1 MSGSFEETWKKEIDR
16 FMDQGCPFI
25 AAPGQ
30 VYIQG
35 PNEAA
40 PKRRYL
46 NMSTMV
52 QTLIVKY
59 LKLLGIPQH
68 IFFQQVMLD
77 LAKAYD
83 EARRRQGWEPME
95 VPWEELIKADDILWA
110 KHGFEG
116 RRKAGTRIVVHECD
130 GVPLSFKTEEFRK
143 YRDSKDAGPNA
154 EKNNL

>member
-1 MSGSFEETWKKEIDR
+1 MSGSSFEETWKKEIDK
-16 FMDQGCPFI
+16 FLGQGCPFI

-35 PNEAA
+35 PGEAA

-46 NMSTMV
+46 CMSTMV
-52 QTLIVKY
+52 QALIVKY
-59 LKLLGIPQH
+59 LKLLEIPQH

-77 LAKAYD
+77 LGKAYN
-83 EARRRQGWEPME
+83 EARRKMGWEPME

-116 RRKAGTRIVVHECD
+116 QRKAGTRIVVHECD
-130 GVPLSFKTEEFRK
+130 GIPLGFKTELFRK
-143 YRDSKDAGPNA
+143 HQESKEASENA
-154 EKNNL
+154 KDNA